1 MLSKKN
7 LPSACFLLLIA
18 GFTLWSIFV
27 PKKTFS
33 ENENRVL
40 AQKPE
45 LNASDVL
52 SGQYGLDYEEWL
64 TDQFPA
70 RDRWIALKAW
80 TERISG
86 RTEINGVYFGKD
98 GYLFERFME
107 GDLDEGLKEKNLD
120 AIADFA
126 GRYGALLGEDHVR
139 VMLVPSSGAVLK
151 DKLPAFAQMYDQNRM
166 LSSMQNKLKEAGI
179 GDAWVDVRPMFEE
192 NSDRYIY
199 YRTDHHW
206 TTLGAFLGYLAWKE
220 SLAADSG
227 AGGPYGIR
235 ESDYQ
240 VKTVS
245 EDFLGTIYSKV
256 NICLQKDEIERWD
269 RKSSGYEWT
278 VEYNLGEKVTDTF
291 YEESYLAKKD
301 KYAYFFD
308 GNQPLVRIVNHSK
321 PEDSGKLLIIKDSFA
336 HCFAPFAAEEF
347 AETHMVDLRYF
358 RMPLSQYV
366 EENGITDVLVL
377 YNTMNLAKDRNMS
390 ALNR

>member
-1 MLSKKN
+1 M
-7 LPSACFLLLIA
+7 
-18 GFTLWSIFV
+18 
-27 PKKTFS
+27 
-33 ENENRVL
+33 L

-301 KYAYFFD
+301 KYAYF
-308 GNQPLVRIVNHSK
+308 LMEISRW
-321 PEDSGKLLIIKDSFA
+321 
-336 HCFAPFAAEEF
+336 
-347 AETHMVDLRYF
+347 
-358 RMPLSQYV
+358 
-366 EENGITDVLVL
+366 
-377 YNTMNLAKDRNMS
+377 
-390 ALNR
+390 

>member
-7 LPSACFLLLIA
+7 LPAACFLLLIA
-18 GFTLWSIFV
+18 GFTLWSIFA
-27 PKKTFS
+27 PQKTFS

-45 LNASDVL
+45 FNASDVL

-70 RDRWIALKAW
+70 RDQWIAWKAW
-80 TERISG
+80 LERISG

-107 GDLDEGLKEKNLD
+107 DDLEDGLKEKNLD

-126 GRYGALLGEDHVR
+126 GRYGELLGEDHVR

-166 LSSMQNKLKEAGI
+166 LAFMQKKLGEAGMEE
-179 GDAWVDVRPMFEE
+179 AWVDVRPLFEE
-192 NSDRYIY
+192 NADSYIY

-206 TTLGAFLGYLAWKE
+206 TTRGAFLGYLAWKGT
-220 SLAADSG
+220 LAAGSDA
-227 AGGPYGIR
+227 AGPAGTR

-245 EDFLGTIYSKV
+245 EDFQGTIYSKV

-269 RKSSGYEWT
+269 RKNSGHEWT

-291 YEESYLAKKD
+291 YEESYLDKKD

-321 PEDSGKLLIIKDSFA
+321 SQDSGKLLIIKDSFA

-377 YNTMNLAKDRNMS
+377 YNTVNLAKDRNLS

>member
-179 GDAWVDVRPMFEE
+179 GDAWVDVR
-192 NSDRYIY
+192 
-199 YRTDHHW
+199 
-206 TTLGAFLGYLAWKE
+206 
-220 SLAADSG
+220 
-227 AGGPYGIR
+227 
-235 ESDYQ
+235 
-240 VKTVS
+240 
-245 EDFLGTIYSKV
+245 
-256 NICLQKDEIERWD
+256 
-269 RKSSGYEWT
+269 
-278 VEYNLGEKVTDTF
+278 NLTF
-291 YEESYLAKKD
+291 PKQ
-301 KYAYFFD
+301 FF
-308 GNQPLVRIVNHSK
+308 
-321 PEDSGKLLIIKDSFA
+321 
-336 HCFAPFAAEEF
+336 
-347 AETHMVDLRYF
+347 
-358 RMPLSQYV
+358 
-366 EENGITDVLVL
+366 
-377 YNTMNLAKDRNMS
+377 
-390 ALNR
+390 